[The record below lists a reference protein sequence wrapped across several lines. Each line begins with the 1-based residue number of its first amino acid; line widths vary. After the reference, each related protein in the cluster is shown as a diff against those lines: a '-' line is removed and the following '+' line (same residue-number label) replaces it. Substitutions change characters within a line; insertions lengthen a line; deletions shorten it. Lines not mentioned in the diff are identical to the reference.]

1 MDISSI
7 YPGCIL
13 LTGWWWRGW
22 RMMVTTLI
30 LGQEDGQD
38 GGGLTWARSLVEW
51 WQFSTFA
58 TLIVAFDT
66 LPGNCDNDDNDGD
79 KVDSQQFHQAATSSR
94 QVIRLTWKVGRGNWL
109 HHHHHTLR
117 NKWRPDDKVGYTC
130 SRRRHPRTQSQS
142 PLSKP
147 GHKIVF
153 RPTTK

>member
-22 RMMVTTLI
+22 RMMMVTTLI

-66 LPGNCDNDDNDGD
+66 LSGNCDNDDNDGD
-79 KVDSQQFHQAATSSR
+79 KVDSQQFHQAATSS
-94 QVIRLTWKVGRGNWL
+94 QDRLSASLEKWVGETDYIITITRWEISDGPMTKL
-109 HHHHHTLR
+109 VT
-117 NKWRPDDKVGYTC
+117 PVVDDGI
-130 SRRRHPRTQSQS
+130 H
-142 PLSKP
+142 
-147 GHKIVF
+147 GHSHRVLCQNLA
-153 RPTTK
+153 TN